1 MAHGLVLGWPVYGS
15 TVDSIV
21 AGGRGSSELGLTAA
35 PVHCGSPVME
45 QWRKE
50 RVGSP
55 SQASPGLGRWC
66 GDWATA
72 TKKRWSW
79 RLVRAVLGRRKKRKR
94 AGGSAVEDDGA
105 LPFYRG
111 KGGRRPGMAGD
122 SGKWV
127 PSWLPLL
134 GVKGVV
140 TMVDGRGGGGYWG
153 QSLGLHGSVRGGGG
167 ARLA

>member
-1 MAHGLVLGWPVYGS
+1 MARGLVLGWPVYGS

-35 PVHCGSPVME
+35 PVHGGSPVME

-55 SQASPGLGRWC
+55 SQASPGRGRWC

-72 TKKRWSW
+72 TKKRWWW

-94 AGGSAVEDDGA
+94 EGGSAVEDDGA

-111 KGGRRPGMAGD
+111 
-122 SGKWV
+122 
-127 PSWLPLL
+127 
-134 GVKGVV
+134 
-140 TMVDGRGGGGYWG
+140 RGGGGREWRAIVVNG
-153 QSLGLHGSVRGGGG
+153 CLHGCRYWE
-167 ARLA
+167 